1 MKTKIHSLLRPCE
14 SDTLVVILAP
24 MNLPASQLPHY
35 RNSEVINA
43 SKLLI
48 NPANSN
54 FYLDCEAEVK
64 ELISSSLVV
73 TQAKRLIICG
83 SSMGGYGALLFGPQ
97 FEETVALFSYAPAF
111 RLDHP
116 YSRSALQMEIQHKGG
131 AGSVTEGLT
140 STSADIHLFL
150 PCFDHQD
157 GANIA
162 DALAL
167 EGDYPNLAIHY
178 LNCTHDINTHLPLPE
193 LVNSYLRTSR
203 IPEDKIAPL
212 RASLY
217 DARIAAST
225 YALYCREYG
234 IAVDVEFEHYP
245 TERTANWRYFYWKAR
260 NLAKMQKL
268 WESIHNFIAAMEKG
282 GHNVSEVQFCL
293 ANTYKDIGMIQ
304 AAVGHYREADRLSPN
319 DPTILSAI
327 NNIIKQ

>member
-1 MKTKIHSLLRPCE
+1 MKTKVYSLLRPCD

-24 MNLPASQLPHY
+24 MNLPAPQLPHY
-35 RNSEVINA
+35 KNSEVINA

-54 FYLDCEAEVK
+54 FYQDCETEVK
-64 ELISSSLVV
+64 ELISSSLVT
-73 TQAKRLIICG
+73 TQAKKLVICG

-97 FEETVALFSYAPAF
+97 FKETIALFSYAPAF

-116 YSRSALQMEIQHKGG
+116 YSRSALQMEIKHQKGP
-131 AGSVTEGLT
+131 GSVTEGLAR
-140 STSADIHLFL
+140 TSADIHLFL

-167 EGDYPNLAIHY
+167 AGNYPHLAIHY
-178 LNCTHDINTHLPLPE
+178 LNCTHDINTYLPLPE
-193 LVNSYLRTSR
+193 LVNWYLQTSR

-225 YALYCREYG
+225 YALYCRENG
-234 IAVDVEFEHYP
+234 ISVDIEFDHYP
-245 TERTANWRYFYWKAR
+245 TERTANWQYFYWKAR
-260 NLAKMQKL
+260 NLAKMQKM
-268 WESIHNFIAAMEKG
+268 WESVHNFIAAMEKG
-282 GHNVSEVQFCL
+282 GFGVSEVQFCL
-293 ANTYKDIGMIQ
+293 ANAYKDMGMTQ
-304 AAVGHYREADRLSPN
+304 AAVGHYREADRIRPN
-319 DPTILSAI
+319 DPTTLSAI
-327 NNIIKQ
+327 NDLTKQ